1 MHGTRIHDWI
11 GAEFL
16 CEWTQ
21 EVAFCFFTWVFTLLG
36 VPENCAFHCAWDG
49 ARMSSCVSLCNPV
62 DWSPPGS
69 SIHGILQA
77 RTVEWVAI
85 SFSRGSSQ
93 LGIKPRSPALQAD
106 SLQSEPPGKPS
117 SSHGKIKLS
126 RWWGTLKRSV
136 SQTSPWS
143 LCYGERCQ
151 IRDLKKKV

>member
-85 SFSRGSSQ
+85 SFSRGTSRPRDRTQVSCIAGGFFTTASPGSPLRLGSSW
-93 LGIKPRSPALQAD
+93 
-106 SLQSEPPGKPS
+106 
-117 SSHGKIKLS
+117 SHIILPLAVISYLS
-126 RWWGTLKRSV
+126 FKSWLV
-136 SQTSPWS
+136 CL
-143 LCYGERCQ
+143 LC
-151 IRDLKKKV
+151 